1 MSRVLVPI
9 AEGSEELEAITIV
22 DILRRADIE
31 VVIAGLTDEPVLM
44 SRQTVILP
52 DASIDEALEE
62 TFDMVVLPGG
72 LPGADNLDK
81 DQRIHDVVEK
91 LNNGGKFVAAI
102 CAAPKIL
109 AGAGLL
115 DGKKATS
122 YPGFLELDNRPEVKS
137 TGSPLEQDGNIIT
150 SRGPGTALDFALKLV
165 EVLEGKAKRDEVEAR
180 LQRP

>member
-22 DILRRADIE
+22 DILRRAGVD

-52 DASIDEALEE
+52 DASLDEALEE
-62 TFDMVVLPGG
+62 EFDMVVLPGG

-81 DQRIHDVVEK
+81 DERIHTLVQAQAK
-91 LNNGGKFVAAI
+91 RGKFVAAI
-102 CAAPKIL
+102 CAAPRIL
-109 AGAGLL
+109 AHAGLL
-115 DGKKATS
+115 DGKRATS
-122 YPGFLELDNRPEVKS
+122 YPGFLELEDHPEVKS
-137 TGSPLEQDGNIIT
+137 TGSPLEYDGNIIT

-165 EVLEGKAKRDEVEAR
+165 ELLEGKPKRDEVEAR
-180 LQRP
+180 LQRA